1 MCAWWDY
8 IGAELRLERQL
19 GAQDPALRSTRP
31 VSSSRAWS
39 WPGAGPPSPPPTN
52 SSHWLRAPVTSRTS
66 GVSASSFFSRS
77 FDRLAGCSSVL
88 SGLLSTNKL
97 CRGDAPFFSGLGTRH
112 LVAGRVQPA
121 ASRHWPLA
129 LALLVVPPAGER
141 GAGAGRG
148 EGRPSPLRAPPSV
161 RVERGAPP
169 GVKYMHAA
177 HIPYAMCAIYIE
189 SASVSGWP
197 YVLLWGKGLCVGV
210 FLPPQQHAAAA
221 APPPPSRL
229 PWGLEMTS
237 PRFCESEEEPEGESE
252 EHQQGFDLAYQPRS
266 EQHGARR
273 RRWP

>member
-39 WPGAGPPSPPPTN
+39 WLGAGPPSPPPTN

-112 LVAGRVQPA
+112 LVAGRVG
-121 ASRHWPLA
+121 RHWPWPWPWA
-129 LALLVVPPAGER
+129 LVVPAGGR
-141 GAGAGRG
+141 GAGSGSG
-148 EGRPSPLRAPPSV
+148 EGQGTPLLSPPGPSV
-161 RVERGAPP
+161 
-169 GVKYMHAA
+169 
-177 HIPYAMCAIYIE
+177 CA
-189 SASVSGWP
+189 
-197 YVLLWGKGLCVGV
+197 C
-210 FLPPQQHAAAA
+210 
-221 APPPPSRL
+221 
-229 PWGLEMTS
+229 
-237 PRFCESEEEPEGESE
+237 
-252 EHQQGFDLAYQPRS
+252 
-266 EQHGARR
+266 GARSSA
-273 RRWP
+273 